1 MSFAS
6 RLRLRGAVGL
16 PAIGLV
22 AMTFVAMTIA
32 TLALVRTA
40 APQDAA
46 PPQAADAPAQQS
58 DQDDDRDIGWISGL
72 VTGPTGATQNGGT
85 ISLSTDGGV
94 TLRYNFTVS
103 PKGDYTGRVPLG
115 EYTLVY
121 RAPGTPEGK
130 VTDFIHS
137 VVILAG
143 KGTVQDVDMT
153 RQEFL
158 DRLSPEQQDALRQMK
173 ASNDKAAATNKV
185 IASLNADLQTVNR
198 DFADAANARATA
210 IQTLGSTA
218 SAADVDSMAGDIRVS
233 KYTDIESLLSK
244 AAAEMPNEAD
254 LWIDLGR
261 AQLGLKNYLDAETS
275 FKKALDLISPA
286 GNTGPQAAN
295 TSPPAE
301 NAAPQDG
308 SLGAQLAD
316 NIDPQSTNPDPHASN
331 FAPQLVA
338 AADAGLGEVYARTR
352 MVDEANASTAAA
364 VKADPAHAATYL
376 RNLAVIFFQEKNI
389 SAQIDAADDAIKA
402 DPQDAVLYFIKAQ
415 GLAVDAP
422 IDPNTN
428 KIKLSPECVVAF
440 REYLGLA
447 PTGQYAAQVTSILHN
462 ADLESAASQSTGPQ
476 STGNDTSAPSPPA
489 PTNPPVQKQLAP
501 PAK

>member
-6 RLRLRGAVGL
+6 RLRLRGA
-16 PAIGLV
+16 IGLF
-22 AMTFVAMTIA
+22 AMTFAA
-32 TLALVRTA
+32 LALARA
-40 APQDAA
+40 AALQDSA
-46 PPQAADAPAQQS
+46 PPQAADAPTQQT

-72 VTGPTGATQNGGT
+72 VTGPTGAPQNGGT

-94 TLRYNFTVS
+94 TLRYNITVS

-121 RAPGTPEGK
+121 RAPGTPDGK
-130 VTDFIHS
+130 VTDLIHG

-173 ASNDKAAATNKV
+173 EANDKAAATNKI
-185 IASLNADLQTVNR
+185 IATINADLQTVNR

-210 IQTLGSTA
+210 IQTLGATA
-218 SAADVDSMAGDIRVS
+218 SASDIDSMAGDIRVS
-233 KYTDIESLLSK
+233 KYSDIESLLSK
-244 AAAEMPNEAD
+244 ATAEMPNEAD

-275 FKKALDLISPA
+275 FKKALDLISQA
-286 GNTGPQAAN
+286 GNPSPQAPSPDRQGAN
-295 TSPPAE
+295 
-301 NAAPQDG
+301 NAPE
-308 SLGAQLAD
+308 LVGAA
-316 NIDPQSTNPDPHASN
+316 N
-331 FAPQLVA
+331 
-338 AADAGLGEVYARTR
+338 AGLGEVYARTR
-352 MVDEANASTAAA
+352 MVDEANASIAAA
-364 VKADPAHAATYL
+364 IKADPAHAATYL
-376 RNLAVIFFQEKNI
+376 RNLAVIFFQEKNV
-389 SAQIDAADDAIKA
+389 SAQIDAADEAIKA
-402 DPQDAVLYFIKAQ
+402 NPQDAVLYFIKAQ
-415 GLAVDAP
+415 GLTVDAP

-428 KIKLSPECVVAF
+428 KIKLSPECLVAF

-447 PTGQYAAQVTSILHN
+447 PTGEYAAQVTTILQN
-462 ADLESAASQSTGPQ
+462 ADLENTSSQSAGPQ
-476 STGNDTSAPSPPA
+476 RTGNDTGTPSLPA
-489 PTNPPVQKQLAP
+489 PANPQTQTSPSAQKQFAP

>member
-6 RLRLRGAVGL
+6 RLRLRGAVSL
-16 PAIGLV
+16 RAIGIV
-22 AMTFVAMTIA
+22 AMTFAAM
-32 TLALVRTA
+32 ALVRAA

-46 PPQAADAPAQQS
+46 ASSQQTDQAQQT

-72 VTGPTGATQNGGT
+72 VTGPTGAPQNGGT

-94 TLRYNFTVS
+94 TLRYNITVS

-158 DRLSPEQQDALRQMK
+158 DRLSPEQQDALRHMK
-173 ASNDKAAATNKV
+173 ESNDKAAATNKM
-185 IASLNADLQTVNR
+185 IASIDADLQTVNR

-218 SAADVDSMAGDIRVS
+218 SASDVDSMAGDIRVS
-233 KYTDIESLLSK
+233 KYSDIESLLSN
-244 AAAEMPNEAD
+244 ATAEMPNEAD

-275 FKKALDLISPA
+275 FKKALDLISQA
-286 GNTGPQAAN
+286 GNPVPQAEN
-295 TSPPAE
+295 T
-301 NAAPQDG
+301 
-308 SLGAQLAD
+308 
-316 NIDPQSTNPDPHASN
+316 DPQVANSDPHASN
-331 FAPQLVA
+331 FAAQLA
-338 AADAGLGEVYARTR
+338 AAANAGLGEVYARTR
-352 MVDEANASTAAA
+352 MVDEANASIAEA

-376 RNLAVIFFQEKNI
+376 SNLAVIFFQEKNVL
-389 SAQIDAADDAIKA
+389 AQIDAADEAIKA
-402 DPQDAVLYFIKAQ
+402 NPQDAVLYFIKAQ

-447 PTGQYAAQVTSILHN
+447 PAGEYAAQVTSILQN
-462 ADLESAASQSTGPQ
+462 ADFESTGPQ
-476 STGNDTSAPSPPA
+476 STSSQSTGNDTGTPTPPAATNPPTQTSPPA
-489 PTNPPVQKQLAP
+489 QKQIAP
-501 PAK
+501 PAM

>member
-6 RLRLRGAVGL
+6 RLRLRGAGSV

-22 AMTFVAMTIA
+22 AMTIA
-32 TLALVRTA
+32 TWALARAA
-40 APQDAA
+40 APQGAA
-46 PPQAADAPAQQS
+46 PPQAADAPAQQA

-72 VTGPTGATQNGGT
+72 VTGPTGAPQHGGT

-94 TLRYNFTVS
+94 TLRYNITVS

-130 VTDFIHS
+130 VTDFIHG

-143 KGTVQDVDMT
+143 KGTVQNVDMT

-173 ASNDKAAATNKV
+173 QSNDKAAATNKV
-185 IASLNADLQTVNR
+185 IASINADLQTVNR

-210 IQTLGSTA
+210 IQTLGSAA
-218 SAADVDSMAGDIRVS
+218 SASEVDSMAGDIRVS
-233 KYTDIESLLSK
+233 KYSDIESLLSK
-244 AAAEMPNEAD
+244 ATTEMPNEAN

-275 FKKALDLISPA
+275 FKKALDLIW
-286 GNTGPQAAN
+286 QAAN
-295 TSPPAE
+295 TSPQATDPSPQ
-301 NAAPQDG
+301 AASP
-308 SLGAQLAD
+308 
-316 NIDPQSTNPDPHASN
+316 DPQGANI
-331 FAPQLVA
+331 APQLA
-338 AADAGLGEVYARTR
+338 AAANAGLAEVYARTR
-352 MVDEANASTAAA
+352 MVDEANASIAAA

-389 SAQIDAADDAIKA
+389 PAQIDAADEAIKA
-402 DPQDAVLYFIKAQ
+402 NPQDAVLYFIKAQ

-428 KIKLSPECVVAF
+428 KIKLSPVCVVAF

-447 PTGQYAAQVTSILHN
+447 PTGEYAAQVASILQN
-462 ADLESAASQSTGPQ
+462 ADNESTSPQ
-476 STGNDTSAPSPPA
+476 STGIDTGAATSPAATDSPAQTTPPA
-489 PTNPPVQKQLAP
+489 QKQFAP
-501 PAK
+501 PAR